1 METQVI
7 VTASKKEIEDL
18 FNDVNLPYLI
28 KYYEVNKDNPN
39 DITVVI
45 RHAENVRVR
54 KKKFDNIKA
63 MDKAFRKEGK
73 DLSMLLDSISIIG
86 QNITYPMYGNKHA
99 TAYGTLVIDGKIGK
113 KVCRIQEDNEYNN
126 YSNYI
131 TYNRKR
137 YYVKNIGRYMAANFV
152 IDEHKTKDYY
162 YSKGYQEVII

>member
-39 DITVVI
+39 DITVLI
-45 RHAENVRVR
+45 RHAETVRVR

-63 MDKAFRKEGK
+63 MDKAFRKDTGEK
-73 DLSMLLDSISIIG
+73 FLTLDSISIIG
-86 QNITYPMYGNKHA
+86 QNITYPMYGNRHA
-99 TAYGTLVIDGKIGK
+99 TEYGTLVIDGKIGK
-113 KVCRIQEDNEYNN
+113 KVCRIQEETNTYK
-126 YSNYI
+126 NYI

-162 YSKGYQEVII
+162 YEKGYQKVFMQV